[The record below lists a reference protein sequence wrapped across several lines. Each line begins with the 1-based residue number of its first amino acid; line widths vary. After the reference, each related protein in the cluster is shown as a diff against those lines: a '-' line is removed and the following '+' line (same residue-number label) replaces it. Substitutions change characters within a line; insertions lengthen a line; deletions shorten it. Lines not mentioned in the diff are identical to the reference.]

1 MRIRFLPDAFP
12 EIFSF
17 LYPYLY
23 EDKKWTIL
31 FMVGDDRVTFLSI
44 EIIEVIIPD
53 IFFTLS
59 LFFFEWD
66 IKIVTISPTSE

>member
-17 LYPYLY
+17 LYPYFY

-66 IKIVTISPTSE
+66 IKIVTISPTSV

>member
-1 MRIRFLPDAFP
+1 
-12 EIFSF
+12 
-17 LYPYLY
+17 
-23 EDKKWTIL
+23 
-31 FMVGDDRVTFLSI
+31 MVGDDRVTFLNI

-66 IKIVTISPTSE
+66 IKIVTISPTSA